1 MNLREFLLM
10 WSGLTIIGLLLMKLA
25 YPIIGFNVE
34 TVSGGIIVTC
44 TCCVAAC
51 LFARGDL

>member
-10 WSGLTIIGLLLMKLA
+10 WSGLTIIGLLIMKLA

-34 TVSGGIIVTC
+34 TVSGGITVVC
-44 TCCVAAC
+44 VSCVASC

>member
-25 YPIIGFNVE
+25 YPFIGFNVE
-34 TVSGGIIVTC
+34 TVSGGIIVIC
-44 TCCVAAC
+44 ASCVLAC
-51 LFARGDL
+51 LFTKGDL

>member
-10 WSGLTIIGLLLMKLA
+10 WSGLTIIGLLLMKLV

-34 TVSGGIIVTC
+34 TVSGGIIVVC
-44 TCCVAAC
+44 VSCVAAC